1 MSGEGRMLTH
11 QQAKAFYDRLG
22 SKQDLQAFYEVSATN
37 NLIAQA
43 AFEQAQS
50 VFECGCGTG
59 AFAERLLSR
68 HLPPQARYLAVD
80 SSATMVALAR
90 TRLARFGDRVAV
102 RQTDGSLQFDEVSG
116 SFERFVSNY
125 VLDLL
130 SLSDMAQLLAE
141 AHRLLVAD
149 GRLCLVSLTRGS
161 TPLARLVTW
170 TWTRIH
176 ALEPR
181 LVGGCRPVE
190 LRDCLPHTGF
200 HIDYAQVITRF
211 GIPSEVVIASKQSSE
226 DEDS

>member
-22 SKQDLQAFYEVSATN
+22 SKQDLQAFYEMPATT
-37 NLIAQA
+37 NLIAHA

-80 SSATMVALAR
+80 SSSTMVALAR
-90 TRLARFGDRVAV
+90 ARLARFGGRVTV

-141 AHRLLVAD
+141 AHRLLMAE

-161 TPLARLVTW
+161 TTLANLVTW

-181 LVGGCRPVE
+181 LVGGCRPLE
-190 LRDCLPHTGF
+190 LRDCLPRTHW
-200 HIDYAQVITRF
+200 HIDYARVITRF
-211 GIPSEVVIASKQSSE
+211 GVPSEVVVASKQSTKG
-226 DEDS
+226 EDS